1 MPILKSEIRNKFT
14 TIPNSVIQAKD
25 ISDGDFRLLIYLYS
39 LPDGW
44 KINQSYLGSQ
54 FGCNRRNI
62 NAKIGRIKEAGY
74 LEIIREQKEKDVD
87 YIYLL
92 KSKECE
98 SVNDVSVNN
107 VSSSDASV
115 NDSYINTNIIN
126 TKKINNKENIK
137 GQYFENKELN
147 DLFLD
152 FLEMRKK
159 LKAVNS
165 ERAINNLLT
174 ELNKYSD
181 EIKKQMINNAITN
194 SWKSVYPI
202 KDEKSEQTRKQPI
215 FYDAHTPKN
224 PHWL

>member
-202 KDEKSEQTRKQPI
+202 KSPKNEQQNKQPI